1 MGSIFLAPPA
11 GPPRSPPPPAFFP
24 ALAANIFNLNAW
36 KSKSF
41 MHAAW
46 GNRRDRFA
54 KRSLA
59 DEPMDLSSFPVTVT
73 RLDKSLSTA
82 VLGPSFNL
90 ELSLLLLESS
100 FVLET
105 SFTTEVLFSGFESAA
120 TATFASSDLE
130 DRSSIFGL
138 ARSCRVIIVGSSSAC
153 GCDEL
158 AIVSVA
164 CAIAPDEGSS
174 IATSSADCDV
184 LLSSSPLAPLFFGVP
199 ASNVILSSLSS
210 LPLSLALSSLLVSP
224 IFPLVTVVRMA
235 SLTFFM
241 ASDVAL

>member
-11 GPPRSPPPPAFFP
+11 GPPRSPPPPAFFA

-36 KSKSF
+36 KSNSF

-46 GNRRDRFA
+46 GNRRDSFA

-59 DEPMDLSSFPVTVT
+59 DELTALSSFPVTVT
-73 RLDKSLSTA
+73 RCGKSLSTA
-82 VLGPSFNL
+82 ALRPSFDLGP
-90 ELSLLLLESS
+90 SLLLLESS
-100 FVLET
+100 FVLES
-105 SFTTEVLFSGFESAA
+105 SFTTEVIFSGLESAA

-138 ARSCRVIIVGSSSAC
+138 ARSCRVIMVGSSSAC
-153 GCDEL
+153 GCGEL
-158 AIVSVA
+158 AIVSAA
-164 CAIAPDEGSS
+164 CARAPDEGSS
-174 IATSSADCDV
+174 IATVSADCDV
-184 LLSSSPLAPLFFGVP
+184 LLSSSPFASLFFDVP
-199 ASNVILSSLSS
+199 ASNATLSLLSS